1 MLNKLAQTRLWV
13 SGLAVLL
20 TLAVLIWSGYSL
32 ARLFWLLVPDAAEGI
47 APPSVTRADNV
58 ATQSRSVD
66 LALIAEA
73 FTLTEA
79 SGLSASNMV
88 SEAATADDTRLQLV
102 LRGAVLS
109 TEPSSSRAIIA
120 SGEQQQVYRPGDALQ
135 GTSAGVTLEQIFSD
149 HVTLNNNGRI
159 ERLRLYDPAAASGS
173 ASSVAPVTAA
183 QSSSVSTDTTEPVS
197 GMDQAAELARVMR
210 LQMVNLE
217 GVAGL
222 RIRHGSRADL
232 LSNAG
237 LAIGDIITA
246 VDGTAI
252 NDLGQLQT
260 LLSQL
265 QQSQTVQLQVS
276 RDGTLQT
283 VNLNRA
289 TLGLP

>member
-1 MLNKLAQTRLWV
+1 MLNKLAQPRLWV

-20 TLAVLIWSGYSL
+20 TLAALIWSGYSL

-66 LALIAEA
+66 LARIAQA

-79 SGLSASNMV
+79 SGLSASNMT
-88 SEAATADDTRLQLV
+88 SETATADDTRLQLV

-120 SGEQQQVYRPGDALQ
+120 SGDQQQVYRPGDALQ
-135 GTSAGVTLEQIFSD
+135 GTSAGVTLQQVFSD
-149 HVTLNNNGRI
+149 HVTLNNNGRT
-159 ERLRLYDPAAASGS
+159 ERLRLYDPAAADGS
-173 ASSVAPVTAA
+173 ISSVAPVAAA
-183 QSSSVSTDTTEPVS
+183 QSSSGSADTTEPVS

-210 LQMVNLE
+210 LQMVNLD

-252 NDLGQLQT
+252 NDLGQLQN
-260 LLSQL
+260 LMSQL

-276 RDGTLQT
+276 RDGILQT